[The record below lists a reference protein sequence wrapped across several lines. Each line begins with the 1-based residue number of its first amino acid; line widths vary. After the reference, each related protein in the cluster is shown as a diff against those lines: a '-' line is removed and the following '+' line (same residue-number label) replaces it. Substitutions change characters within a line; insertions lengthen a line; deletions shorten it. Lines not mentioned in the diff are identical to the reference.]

1 MKSNNL
7 PFCLILTLALLVPFP
22 LWTTPAGA
30 QNIRCTYTHQKK
42 DDPDKGYKTYPD
54 MLLDICEG
62 RSLFYNEREF
72 VYDSL
77 FSLSFDENGKRLQ
90 NEAAEKL
97 SRARKAF
104 NWMTALDYPAGT
116 FTQYYVFFQTIIGN
130 GVLEMPAWKLT
141 DEEKEIAGY
150 VCRKATAHYLG
161 RDWTAWFTEEVPS
174 QAGPWLLWGL
184 PGLIVE
190 AQDADH
196 YILFKLTG
204 VEPLND
210 NHRAVFLTHWLRNY
224 TNRSHNVFEYELA
237 EAESVYTKMRS
248 DISFA
253 VHMSNPGARLMTKDQ
268 TGNMVPLEAPPYIPM
283 IPTAYWKT
291 RK

>member
-77 FSLSFDENGKRLQ
+77 FSLSFDENGKMLQ

-97 SRARKAF
+97 SRARK
-104 NWMTALDYPAGT
+104 
-116 FTQYYVFFQTIIGN
+116 
-130 GVLEMPAWKLT
+130 
-141 DEEKEIAGY
+141 
-150 VCRKATAHYLG
+150 
-161 RDWTAWFTEEVPS
+161 
-174 QAGPWLLWGL
+174 
-184 PGLIVE
+184 
-190 AQDADH
+190 
-196 YILFKLTG
+196 
-204 VEPLND
+204 
-210 NHRAVFLTHWLRNY
+210 
-224 TNRSHNVFEYELA
+224 
-237 EAESVYTKMRS
+237 
-248 DISFA
+248 
-253 VHMSNPGARLMTKDQ
+253 
-268 TGNMVPLEAPPYIPM
+268 
-283 IPTAYWKT
+283 
-291 RK
+291 